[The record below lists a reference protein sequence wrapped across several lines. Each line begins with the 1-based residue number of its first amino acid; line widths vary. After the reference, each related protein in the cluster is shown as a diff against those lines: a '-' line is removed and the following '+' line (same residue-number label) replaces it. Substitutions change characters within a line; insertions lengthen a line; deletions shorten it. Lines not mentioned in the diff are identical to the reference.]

1 MRIFIS
7 HMVEEGRLAAAW
19 KELLRR
25 ISRGALAAW
34 HATGDRNEP
43 VEPHIEDSKVVLAII
58 TPRSAER
65 PEILW
70 ECGIARG
77 QGSKEILPLLFGCRP
92 SGPLAALQSC
102 EADNRDQVAALC
114 RRLLEAGGLDEPP
127 DWDCAI
133 DTYIEAIRLSMHSVR
148 AQRRIA
154 PAPAWAVEAGE
165 FSADAAQ
172 NPWVAFEVHSRLSR
186 TYMSLHEY
194 EMALPEANRA
204 LALVPDDP
212 NLLHRKG
219 LILLGLGRCDE
230 AKKVLAQI
238 GRIDPSARFDPEI
251 ASFAGRVHRGLYEQ
265 NGDPSHLRSAIL
277 AYRRSYEKHP
287 ESYETGVNVA
297 VLSMLSGEIR
307 TATTV
312 AKNLVPLCRE
322 LQEQAPISFRVDFA
336 LGELYLILG
345 ERERAAESFA
355 RGVGRAPRPSA
366 RDLAGALARVRALFG
381 SGRLGS
387 EGPGALELMLG

>member
-1 MRIFIS
+1 VRIFIS
-7 HMVEEGRLAAAW
+7 HMVEECRLAAAW

-34 HATGDRNEP
+34 HATGDRDEL
-43 VEPHIEDSKVVLAII
+43 VEPYLQDSKVVLAIL

-77 QGSKEILPLLFGCRP
+77 QGTKEILPLLFGCRP
-92 SGPLAALQSC
+92 SGPLSTMPCC
-102 EADNRDQVAALC
+102 EADNREQVAALC
-114 RRLLEAGGLDEPP
+114 RRLLEAGGIEEPA
-127 DWDCAI
+127 DWDGAL

-165 FSADAAQ
+165 FGADAAQ

-186 TYMSLHEY
+186 TYMTLHEY
-194 EMALPEANRA
+194 EMALPEVNRA

-212 NLLHRKG
+212 ILLHRKG
-219 LILLGLGRCDE
+219 LILLSLGRCDE

-251 ASFAGRVHRGLYEQ
+251 AAFAGRVHRGLYEQ
-265 NGDPSHLRSAIL
+265 TSDPSHLRSAIL

-297 VLSMLSGEIR
+297 HLSMLNGEIR

-312 AKNLVPLCRE
+312 AKNLVTICRE
-322 LQEQAPISFRVDFA
+322 LQEQPPVSFRVDFA

-355 RGVGRAPRPSA
+355 RGLGRAPRPSA
-366 RDLAGALARVRALFG
+366 RELAEALARVRALFG
-381 SGRLGS
+381 SGRLAQDGL
-387 EGPGALELMLG
+387 GALERMLG

>member
-34 HATGDRNEP
+34 HATGDREEL
-43 VEPHIEDSKVVLAII
+43 VEPHIEDSKVVLAIL

-77 QGSKEILPLLFGCRP
+77 QGAKEVLPLLFGCRAP
-92 SGPLAALQSC
+92 GPLAGLQAC
-102 EADNRDQVAALC
+102 GADDREQVAALC
-114 RRLLEAGGLDEPP
+114 RRLLDAAGIDEPA
-127 DWDCAI
+127 DWDGAL
-133 DTYIEAIRLSMHSVR
+133 DTYIEAIRLTMHSLR

-165 FSADAAQ
+165 FGAEAAQ

-186 TYMSLHEY
+186 TYLALQEY
-194 EMALPEANRA
+194 ELALPEVNRA

-212 NLLHRKG
+212 VLLHRKG
-219 LILLGLGRCDE
+219 LVLLGLGRHDE

-238 GRIDPSARFDPEI
+238 GRIDPSARFDPAI

-287 ESYETGVNVA
+287 ESFETGVNVA
-297 VLSMLSGEIR
+297 VLSMLNGEIR

-312 AKNLVPLCRE
+312 ARNLVPLCRE
-322 LQEQAPISFRVDFA
+322 LQEQAPVSFRVDFA

-355 RGVGRAPRPSA
+355 RGVGRAPRPTA

-381 SGRLGS
+381 SGRLGPD
-387 EGPGALELMLG
+387 GLGALETLLG